1 MASTR
6 QRPLENTDGLR
17 FVQSNICT
25 RCGDFPWHA
34 HNTHTRIMGLSL
46 VLHHIFVAT
55 LSSHIVSTLV
65 VYTSLTLFSVS
76 VTSYL

>member
-6 QRPLENTDGLR
+6 QRPLENTEGFR

-25 RCGDFPWHA
+25 RCGDFPWNA
-34 HNTHTRIMGLSL
+34 HNIHTRIMGLLL
-46 VLHHIFVAT
+46 VLHHIFADT
-55 LSSHIVSTLV
+55 MCSHIVSTLV
-65 VYTSLTLFSVS
+65 HTLLTLLSVS